1 MSRDRGRAA
10 RNRLDSE
17 HRLRREKEGD
27 CIFGG
32 LDPGLEKRV
41 VEVGENVDCLIALV
55 GLVGEAVWNTVIIV
69 LYEANC

>member
-1 MSRDRGRAA
+1 
-10 RNRLDSE
+10 
-17 HRLRREKEGD
+17 
-27 CIFGG
+27 
-32 LDPGLEKRV
+32 LEKRV